1 MSLLGCTA
9 EKDSLKPWT
18 IMTIGMEFYAAST
31 VTNFVDGT
39 VYSKVWNGNE
49 VKYNDYQ
56 WTREHPTRYQIKHD
70 APSDYD
76 KFWVTNR
83 GCCCYQCRFNLYI
96 KNQSGGARTTTLIN
110 DHRAEEDEWIVPW
123 ETFTD
128 GVSSGTGN
136 ERIRPIFRPN
146 TSPPEFEQF
155 CKNSSEPG
163 RSPQEFIAS
172 WENDNMTRWIFGG
185 GGTEITKTRTYTGSD
200 GKTTSGGWAGTNFS
214 LTEGEYA
221 GFNNQLAMVGVCEND
236 QIFMTAKLEWSLNYQ
251 HTVNYDYDS
260 VFSGYLITS
269 IQIET

>member
-9 EKDSLKPWT
+9 EKDSKKPWT
-18 IMTIGMEFYAAST
+18 LMTIGMEFYASST

-39 VYSKVWNGNE
+39 VYTKVWNGDV
-49 VKYNDYQ
+49 VKVNDYG
-56 WTREHPTRYQIKHD
+56 WTREHPSAYQIKHD
-70 APSDYD
+70 APSDYN

-96 KNQSGGARTTTLIN
+96 KNQSAGARTTTLRN
-110 DHRAEEDEWIVPW
+110 DHRTVEFEVSW

-146 TSPPEFEQF
+146 SSPSEFSQF

-172 WENDNMTRWIFGG
+172 WENDNMTAWIFGG
-185 GGTEITKTRTYTGSD
+185 GGTQITKTRTYTGSD

-221 GFNNQLAMVGVCEND
+221 GYNNALAMYGVCETD
-236 QIFMTAKLEWSLNYQ
+236 QIYMTAKLEWELNYQ
-251 HTVNYDYDS
+251 HTGAYDYDS
-260 VFSGYLITS
+260 VFSGYMTTS

>member
-18 IMTIGMEFYAAST
+18 LMNIGMEFYATST
-31 VTNFVDGT
+31 VTNVVDGT
-39 VYSKVWNGNE
+39 VYTKVWNGDN
-49 VKYNDYQ
+49 VKSNDYG
-56 WTREHPTRYQIKHD
+56 WTREHPTAYQIKHD
-70 APSDYD
+70 TPSDYD

-96 KNQSGGARTTTLIN
+96 KEQTAGARSTTLIN
-110 DHRAEEDEWIVPW
+110 DHRTVEWLVPW

-146 TSPPEFEQF
+146 ITPPEFQQF

-185 GGTEITKTRTYTGSD
+185 GGTQITKTRTYTGSD

-214 LTEGEYA
+214 LTEGEYS
-221 GFNNQLAMVGVCEND
+221 GYNNALAMFGVCETD
-236 QIFMTAKLEWSLNYQ
+236 QIYMTAKLEWELNYQ
-251 HTVNYDYDS
+251 HTAFYDYDS

>member
-39 VYSKVWNGNE
+39 VYTKVWNGGN
-49 VKYNDYQ
+49 VKFNDYG